1 VILTS
6 VFVAASVVTLMH
18 YTRVR
23 RLRALP
29 LAGMFAFLALA
40 RTQSHPTSLG
50 FWADLLAAACGF
62 AHLMLLVPR
71 HAPEPGTKDGNA
83 A

>member
-6 VFVAASVVTLMH
+6 VYVAAAVITLMH
-18 YTRVR
+18 YGRVR

-29 LAGMFAFLALA
+29 LAAMFAFLGLA
-40 RTQSHPTSLG
+40 RTQSHPTDLA
-50 FWADLLAAACGF
+50 FWADLGAAACGF
-62 AHLMLLVPR
+62 AHVMLLVPR
-71 HAPEPGTKDGNA
+71 TAPEPGARDGHA